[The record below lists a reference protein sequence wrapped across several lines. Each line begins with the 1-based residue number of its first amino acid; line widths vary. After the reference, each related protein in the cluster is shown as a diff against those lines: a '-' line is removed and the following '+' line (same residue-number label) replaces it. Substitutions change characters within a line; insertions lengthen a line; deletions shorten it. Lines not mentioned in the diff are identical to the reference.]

1 MTAAR
6 PVLDAVFAVCS
17 VLAVVLTSTTSRG
30 DEVDEC
36 LARKQKDYESPQT
49 FEQHGDITCGSAD
62 VVGIPPRVRT
72 HDESG
77 AVSYKAPPGFVI
89 QNQSISSIQIQNVSQ
104 SSGSYGSPTIA
115 PDGSVVTVPISCSGK
130 GIGEGR
136 AWQEIVV
143 RGTIVRVASTEQI
156 KQWAIECVKCVARQ
170 DCLHQ

>member
-1 MTAAR
+1 MLDTAVA
-6 PVLDAVFAVCS
+6 AGSA
-17 VLAVVLTSTTSRG
+17 LAIALGSTASRA

-36 LARKQKDYESPQT
+36 LARNQKNYENPQN
-49 FEQHGDITCGSAD
+49 FEQRGEITCGSAD
-62 VVGIPPRVRT
+62 VVGIPPRIRT

-89 QNQSISSIQIQNVSQ
+89 QNQSISSIQIENVSQ

-115 PDGSVVTVPISCSGK
+115 PDGSVVTVPIACTGK

-136 AWQEIVV
+136 AWQQIVV

-156 KQWAIECVKCVARQ
+156 KQWALECVRCVARQ
-170 DCLHQ
+170 DCLRQ